1 MKKYFLFSIVLA
13 AVLLSSCKNDEKKPA
28 EEAEVADTGG
38 AVKGIDVQ
46 ARVNNYAEVPL
57 TTDLSVLT
65 ENQRKM
71 IPLLIDVAK
80 ITDELFWYQAF
91 GKKDTLLSN
100 ITGPTKRYVEINYG
114 PWDRLNNLEPF
125 VEGYGE
131 KPEAANFYPAD
142 MSKEEFNKAELPN
155 KESLY
160 TFIRRDDNGELKAVW
175 YHEMF
180 PEKLKK
186 AADLLR
192 QAADLAEDPG
202 FKKYLKLRA
211 DAFETS
217 KYYDSDVAWM
227 QMKDNTIDMVTGPIE
242 SYEDRLFGSKTSFES
257 YVLVKDKE
265 WSERLAKYISFL
277 PMLQKELPVEA
288 KYKKEGPGTDSDLN
302 AYDAIYYAGDSNA
315 GSKTI
320 AINLPNDE
328 KVQEKYGSRRL
339 QLKNAMRAK
348 YDKILVPIS
357 QELIVPEQQKN
368 ISFDAFFANTMFH
381 EVAHGLG
388 IKNTITNKGTV
399 REALKEH
406 TSALEEGKADVLGI
420 YMITKLY
427 DKGELK
433 DVQLKDYYVTFLA
446 SIFRSVRFGASSAH
460 GKANM
465 VRFNYFKELGAFS
478 QNENGRY
485 SVNMEKFREAI
496 DSLSQDILVL
506 QGEGDYEGTGKLL
519 NEKGT
524 IDNSL
529 QASLE
534 RLSDKNIPID
544 VVFKQGINVL
554 GL

>member
-1 MKKYFLFSIVLA
+1 MKKYMLFSILLA
-13 AVLLSSCKNDEKKPA
+13 AVLMSSCKNEEKKPA
-28 EEAEVADTGG
+28 EEAEVTDTGG
-38 AVKGIDVQ
+38 AAEGIDVEG
-46 ARVNNYAEVPL
+46 RVNNYAEVPL

-91 GKKDTLLSN
+91 GGKDTLLSKVS
-100 ITGPTKRYVEINYG
+100 GPTKRYVEINYG

-142 MSKEEFNKAELPN
+142 MTKEEFNKAELPN

-160 TFIRRDDNGELKAVW
+160 TFIRRNDAGELTAVW

-180 PEKLKK
+180 PEEIKK
-186 AADLLR
+186 AANLLR
-192 QAADLAEDPG
+192 QAAELAEDPG

-227 QMKDNTIDMVTGPIE
+227 QMKDNTIDMVSGPIE

-265 WSERLAKYISFL
+265 WSQRLAKYISFL

-328 KVQEKYGSRRL
+328 RVQEKYGSRRL

-348 YDKILVPIS
+348 YDKILLPIS
-357 QELIVPEQQKN
+357 KELIVPEQQKN

-388 IKNTITNKGTV
+388 IKNTITKKGTV
-399 REALKEH
+399 REALKEY

-465 VRFNYFKELGAFS
+465 VRFNYFKDMGAFS

-524 IDNSL
+524 IDGAL
-529 QASLE
+529 QASLD
-534 RLSDKNIPID
+534 RLSEKNIPID
-544 VVFKQGINVL
+544 VVFKQGTDVL